1 MTALMEIVADD
12 GSYPEVLWTFN
23 RPSTAE
29 TDGVISRLEP
39 GLNRGR
45 VTLYKSIDCQQFF
58 PKLQQTWEGI
68 DPSHQRAATRSSPV
82 VFAVI
87 PARPDFP
94 SDTRMQDQEE
104 EDRPPFVEIC
114 VGRDQDLQRLNSS
127 DATVV
132 FLTGLGGQGKST
144 IAAFYF
150 NQSTTIA
157 KYSTR
162 LWRDCKEESERFEN
176 QLAAAVQTLSHGK
189 VSAADLARQS
199 AGSIIALLMSLIKDR
214 SVLLVFD
221 NVDHYVELE
230 AEQLVGAADA
240 LIRGML
246 QSGTRSRV
254 VFTCRPSVI
263 YGHPLAMSDRLAGLT
278 LEASYELF
286 TQRRA
291 PSSREEI
298 SDAHELTDGHAFW
311 LDLLAVQVAKRAP
324 DVSLGSLVAE
334 IRTGGGHCPDKT
346 LRSIWETLPKRE
358 QTVLRAMAETVKP
371 DTVDEIA
378 EYLGHEIRYD
388 KVAKAIRAL
397 RASNLVVINCR
408 ENAPDLLELHPLVR
422 QFIRQHFSPRE
433 RVTFIDRIISI
444 YLAVVGASRQQLSQR
459 PPLSILQRWSQIAE
473 LYIAANKIQ
482 EAFAHLAEV
491 ADAFQSSP
499 FSREFCRVT
508 RMLLNRFDWISDHYK
523 FKFFEKV
530 FAVNVNLLSH
540 LGEYSEA
547 ERLLGEFERTVPNRD
562 ARYIQ
567 YCGMQCE
574 YHWIKGD
581 FATAAQW
588 GRTGKKLK
596 DSGVDTRYEIAGT
609 LALAERD
616 SGHPEVALETFLQGQ
631 PLATVVNPASID
643 QERAGY
649 YYGNIGRCLQFMGQ
663 TDSALV
669 CYRKS
674 ALLIERRES
683 GQTVLNQGYIRYW
696 IGEVLLARGQRELAK
711 TFLLAA
717 YAKWRHVSPP
727 KAEKVRTLSEQLGGV
742 NARDHEAEERKAETV
757 CLEWIYGQQVDER
770 VSSAAHL

>member
-1 MTALMEIVADD
+1 LRNKLVVVCAYGGWDDAFMTALMEIVADD

-114 VGRDQDLQRLNSS
+114 GGRDQDLQRLNSS

-334 IRTGGGHCPDKT
+334 IRTGGGPLPDKT
-346 LRSIWETLPKRE
+346 LRSIWTSS
-358 QTVLRAMAETVKP
+358 AESVGCFRFRKASQRVIKGYFHSFVGT
-371 DTVDEIA
+371 
-378 EYLGHEIRYD
+378 
-388 KVAKAIRAL
+388 KAIGSSGHH
-397 RASNLVVINCR
+397 SNLVVEAFDSTSRN
-408 ENAPDLLELHPLVR
+408 
-422 QFIRQHFSPRE
+422 
-433 RVTFIDRIISI
+433 
-444 YLAVVGASRQQLSQR
+444 LAFGAEPVQQESLVGAQHASNFLHR
-459 PPLSILQRWSQIAE
+459 LQTATHGPIAPVV
-473 LYIAANKIQ
+473 KKS
-482 EAFAHLAEV
+482 
-491 ADAFQSSP
+491 SSP
-499 FSREFCRVT
+499 
-508 RMLLNRFDWISDHYK
+508 DHG
-523 FKFFEKV
+523 FV
-530 FAVNVNLLSH
+530 A
-540 LGEYSEA
+540 
-547 ERLLGEFERTVPNRD
+547 
-562 ARYIQ
+562 
-567 YCGMQCE
+567 
-574 YHWIKGD
+574 
-581 FATAAQW
+581 
-588 GRTGKKLK
+588 
-596 DSGVDTRYEIAGT
+596 
-609 LALAERD
+609 
-616 SGHPEVALETFLQGQ
+616 PEVEEGFLQLPG
-631 PLATVVNPASID
+631 
-643 QERAGY
+643 AG
-649 YYGNIGRCLQFMGQ
+649 
-663 TDSALV
+663 
-669 CYRKS
+669 
-674 ALLIERRES
+674 
-683 GQTVLNQGYIRYW
+683 
-696 IGEVLLARGQRELAK
+696 RGQLA
-711 TFLLAA
+711 
-717 YAKWRHVSPP
+717 
-727 KAEKVRTLSEQLGGV
+727 
-742 NARDHEAEERKAETV
+742 
-757 CLEWIYGQQVDER
+757 GQ
-770 VSSAAHL
+770 